1 MQNFLSRKYISKM
14 SSINW
19 LTLCPH
25 LNICP
30 SWLLTLRIHILPH
43 SGHSLPCLQ
52 ASRHLSNCSSPS
64 LPPWATSWNQS
75 RHTSVNS
82 CIFWSMKSGDRVAY
96 VTPSRLGFVG
106 APPVMEFL
114 HKRIFNSKSAMTFRK
129 ILVGILNKSDIKCRY
144 TLDCPDQHAEGWDC
158 ETEYHRKSHESGHL
172 T

>member
-1 MQNFLSRKYISKM
+1 M

-106 APPVMEFL
+106 PHLLWSSYTKEYLTPKVPWRFERSWWVFWTRVTLNADIPLTAQINMQTVETV
-114 HKRIFNSKSAMTFRK
+114 KQNTTGKAMKVVTW
-129 ILVGILNKSDIKCRY
+129 LNY
-144 TLDCPDQHAEGWDC
+144 V
-158 ETEYHRKSHESGHL
+158 
-172 T
+172 